1 MEDAVDAE
9 SRSAFARG
17 ERMQTR
23 DGFLSGAS
31 SPEDEWV
38 LNVKSGSNLNTTMQ
52 TYPDPR
58 NCTHAQGRLYGMG
71 IVA

>member
-1 MEDAVDAE
+1 VDVE

-31 SPEDEWV
+31 PPEDEWV
-38 LNVKSGSNLNTTMQ
+38 LNVKSGSNLTPPCKHTP
-52 TYPDPR
+52 T
-58 NCTHAQGRLYGMG
+58 L
-71 IVA
+71 